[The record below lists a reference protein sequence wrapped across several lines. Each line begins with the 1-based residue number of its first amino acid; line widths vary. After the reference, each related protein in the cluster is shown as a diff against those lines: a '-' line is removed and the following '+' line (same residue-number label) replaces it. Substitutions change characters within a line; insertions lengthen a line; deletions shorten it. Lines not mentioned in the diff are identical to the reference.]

1 MVGLKKLETTKNG
14 NYILRDPIEEEE
26 KQYTTT
32 NTTGQHQNST
42 TASTKRT
49 TKHSVRESARVRRT
63 KFLSKFICQKSVKMT
78 EIVKSR
84 IRSLIKIGHFLSP
97 LTFLNLNS
105 HHTSWRFFAKGVK
118 NRLLRH
124 KTFLNLENTPYD
136 SP

>member
-49 TKHSVRESARVRRT
+49 TKHLVM
-63 KFLSKFICQKSVKMT
+63 LSEKATGFGGRKSNLF
-78 EIVKSR
+78 ELPN
-84 IRSLIKIGHFLSP
+84 IRQ
-97 LTFLNLNS
+97 ND
-105 HHTSWRFFAKGVK
+105 R
-118 NRLLRH
+118 NRP
-124 KTFLNLENTPYD
+124 K
-136 SP
+136 